1 MRLKDLEAAID
12 LRGRLAEAE
21 KLRADVSGYTERM
34 TIEPFG
40 IDLPGDFDPPSRPIG
55 ACYRA
60 VRGALVTLA
69 DSQIAALRKELAD
82 MGVEVEP

>member
-40 IDLPGDFDPPSRPIG
+40 IDLPGDFDPPSADRRLLPCG
-55 ACYRA
+55 ARCAGHAGR
-60 VRGALVTLA
+60 
-69 DSQIAALRKELAD
+69 
-82 MGVEVEP
+82 